1 MRRHGSHMLS
11 STLSQSLILILTLLT
26 ILTGSGVAQTE
37 ETSARVHRFA
47 ASVVDLTHPL
57 SDRIP
62 VFPGSASLKV
72 VQTTDDDD
80 SYFLNRLELDE
91 HTGTHVD
98 APVHFS
104 GQRDVSQIPVA
115 QLVCPLVVID
125 VRQPC
130 RRNADYEVTVADI
143 KAWEQQHGQ
152 LPADVLVAIRTGWE
166 QKWDTPKAYVNEQKD
181 DKPHFPGLSAEAAQ
195 YLAQRLIAGLA
206 IDTLSV
212 DPGISDDFP
221 VHNILLARE
230 IFHVENIAKLAA
242 VPPTGYVAMV
252 CPLPLKGGSG
262 SPARILAF
270 PASQLAAE
278 TSAGNDTE
286 SDAEAGAKHRPQ
298 VQTSTG
304 LGGAPAARRNQDT
317 ETAARGRT
325 TQSDIARSNE

>member
-1 MRRHGSHMLS
+1 MRRHGSHMLP
-11 STLSQSLILILTLLT
+11 STLSQSLILILLT
-26 ILTGSGVAQTE
+26 ILTGSCGAQTE
-37 ETSARVHRFA
+37 DTSARVHRFA

-57 SDRIP
+57 TDRIP

-72 VQTTDDDD
+72 IQTTDDTD

-104 GQRDVSQIPVA
+104 GKRDVSEIPIR
-115 QLVCPLVVID
+115 QLVCPLIVID

-130 RRNADYEVTVADI
+130 RRNADYAVTVADI
-143 KAWEQQHGQ
+143 KAWEQQHGP

-166 QKWDTPKAYVNEQKD
+166 QKWGKPQDYVNERED
-181 DKPHFPGLSAEAAQ
+181 GKPHFPGLSAKAAE

-212 DPGISDDFP
+212 DPGLSDDFP

-230 IFHVENIAKLAA
+230 IFHVENIANLAA

-252 CPLPLKGGSG
+252 CPLPIKGGSG

-270 PASQLAAE
+270 PDSQLARQ
-278 TSAGNDTE
+278 TL
-286 SDAEAGAKHRPQ
+286 PQ
-298 VQTSTG
+298 D
-304 LGGAPAARRNQDT
+304 PADRKP
-317 ETAARGRT
+317 
-325 TQSDIARSNE
+325 

>member
-1 MRRHGSHMLS
+1 MRRHGSHMLP
-11 STLSQSLILILTLLT
+11 STLSPSLILILLT
-26 ILTGSGVAQTE
+26 ILTGSCVAQTE
-37 ETSARVHRFA
+37 ETSAHVHRFA

-72 VQTTDDDD
+72 IQTTDDDD

-104 GQRDVSQIPVA
+104 GKRDVSQIPIR
-115 QLVCPLVVID
+115 QLVCPLIVID
-125 VRQPC
+125 VRQSC
-130 RRNADYEVTVADI
+130 SRNDDYEVTVADI
-143 KAWEQQHGQ
+143 KAWEKQHGE
-152 LPADVLVAIRTGWE
+152 LPADVLVAVRTGWE
-166 QKWDTPKAYVNEQKD
+166 QKWSTPQHYVNERED
-181 DKPHFPGLSAEAAQ
+181 NKPHFPGLSAEAAQ

-212 DPGISDDFP
+212 DPGISDDFA

-230 IFHVENIAKLAA
+230 IFHVENIANLAA

-252 CPLPLKGGSG
+252 CPLPIKGGSG

-270 PASQLAAE
+270 PASQLAAR
-278 TSAGNDTE
+278 TPAKAPADSG
-286 SDAEAGAKHRPQ
+286 AENGAKPQ
-298 VQTSTG
+298 
-304 LGGAPAARRNQDT
+304 P
-317 ETAARGRT
+317 
-325 TQSDIARSNE
+325 